1 MTSAATSHVRWFL
14 VFWLFILSA
23 VSYLDRVNISIA
35 GGSIAEAYHLSDVQ
49 LGKVFSAMLVGYA
62 LFQTVG
68 GRLADRYG
76 PRHVLTGGVVWWGI
90 FTALTALV
98 PAKIAGALFVFVVVR
113 FLLGA
118 GEAVIYPSANQF
130 IARWIPM
137 TERGIANG
145 WIFAGVGAGA
155 GLTPVI
161 ITYIMVHYGW
171 RSSFWVCSIIGFAA
185 GTVWFRYA
193 RDTPAEHAGV
203 SASELALMRSG
214 LTQSQLNHDPKALVS
229 WGRVMRSKEVWA
241 VTLSY
246 FCYGYVAWIFF
257 SWFYRYLAK
266 VRGLD
271 LKASAFYTMLP
282 FLAMLVCCL
291 LGGAINDRLTKW
303 QGPRVG
309 RCGLAAFAILVA
321 GVFIAFGSQV
331 QSARLASVVLAGGA
345 GALYLSQSSFWSVTA
360 DIAGASSGSVSGFM
374 NMGNQI
380 GAALTATLTP
390 WIAARFGWTT
400 SFLVAAGLCI
410 VGALSWLVVDPS
422 RQLMI
427 RSADAGKLRSK
438 TAVAIAVFA
447 LLLHGATAN
456 AQSASNAEPQTA
468 IVHVDATPEHA
479 INSFDPDSA
488 LGSSIDVLSHADIDK
503 VDTPLIIQESLSAGW
518 GPLTHRNNSE
528 LRMAAWHWNENGTWS
543 DPAHNSGYFTGST
556 DLKAPIRYI
565 LSYALPHRGFST
577 SGDRPLQGPNLS
589 YWKSNPYLTSKFT
602 GESDALHPQWVVVDL
617 NTEKAG

>member
-1 MTSAATSHVRWFL
+1 MNGARTSNVRWFL

-35 GGSIAEAYHLSDVQ
+35 GGSIAEAYHLNDVQ

-76 PRHVLTGGVVWWGI
+76 SRRVLAGGVAWWGI

-98 PAKIAGALFVFVVVR
+98 PANISGALYLFVAVR

-130 IARWIPM
+130 IARWIP
-137 TERGIANG
+137 TSERGVANG

-155 GLTPVI
+155 GLTPI
-161 ITYIMVHYGW
+161 LITQIMVRYGW
-171 RSSFWVCSIIGFAA
+171 RSSFWVCAIIGFAA
-185 GTVWFRYA
+185 GAVWFFNA
-193 RDTPAEHAGV
+193 SDTPAEHSGV
-203 SASELALMRSG
+203 SASELNLIRSG
-214 LTQSQLNHDPKALVS
+214 LTQARPSHDPKALVP
-229 WGRVMRSKEVWA
+229 WARVLKSKEVWA
-241 VTLSY
+241 ITVSY

-291 LGGAINDRLTKW
+291 LGGAISDRLTKSL
-303 QGPRVG
+303 GPRVG
-309 RCGLAAFAILVA
+309 RCGVAAFAITVA
-321 GVFIAFGSQV
+321 GIFIAFGSQV

-360 DIAGASSGSVSGFM
+360 DLAGTSSGSVSGFM

-380 GAALTATLTP
+380 GAALTASLTP

-400 SFLVAAGLCI
+400 SFLVAAALCL
-410 VGALSWLVVDPS
+410 VGAASWLVVDPS
-422 RQLMI
+422 RKLSVLQ
-427 RSADAGKLRSK
+427 ADA
-438 TAVAIAVFA
+438 
-447 LLLHGATAN
+447 ATVPVQN
-456 AQSASNAEPQTA
+456 
-468 IVHVDATPEHA
+468 VKR
-479 INSFDPDSA
+479 
-488 LGSSIDVLSHADIDK
+488 LS
-503 VDTPLIIQESLSAGW
+503 
-518 GPLTHRNNSE
+518 
-528 LRMAAWHWNENGTWS
+528 
-543 DPAHNSGYFTGST
+543 
-556 DLKAPIRYI
+556 
-565 LSYALPHRGFST
+565 
-577 SGDRPLQGPNLS
+577 DRP
-589 YWKSNPYLTSKFT
+589 
-602 GESDALHPQWVVVDL
+602 A
-617 NTEKAG
+617 